1 MERPKDRPARIREL
15 RRQGRKVTEIADLL
29 NVSRVTVWRACKDME
44 PVEAPVA
51 PTRAVERREEDDGV
65 IDWPSAQGRAV
76 DVLRS
81 QTEAGSV
88 SAASQLARIASS
100 EIRQTPA
107 CQDHIPLDLL
117 QDLMQQQVQVFHEHL
132 LGVFA
137 RRISHLHEVAV
148 DVIEHELH
156 SAFHAITDEMNRRR
170 EAAIEATRSKEN
182 E

>member
-29 NVSRVTVWRACKDME
+29 NVSRVTVWRHTKNME
-44 PVEAPVA
+44 PVEVPVA
-51 PTRAVERREEDDGV
+51 PTRAGEPAAEGDGV

-117 QDLMQQQVQVFHEHL
+117 QDLMQQQVNVFREHL
-132 LGVFA
+132 LGVFV
-137 RRISHLHEVAV
+137 RRVSLLCEVPT
-148 DVIEHELH
+148 DMLEDELH
-156 SAFHAITDEMNRRR
+156 RVFEGITDEMNARR
-170 EAAIEATRSKEN
+170 EAAQGARN

>member
-88 SAASQLARIASS
+88 SAASQLARLAGA
-100 EIRQTPA
+100 ELRQIPPCT
-107 CQDHIPLDLL
+107 DHVSLDVLH
-117 QDLMQQQVQVFHEHL
+117 DLMQQQVNVFHEHL
-132 LGVFA
+132 LGVFV
-137 RRISHLHEVAV
+137 RRVSLLCEVPI
-148 DVIEHELH
+148 DMLEDELH
-156 SAFHAITDEMNRRR
+156 RVFEGITDEMNARR
-170 EAAIEATRSKEN
+170 EAAIARQRSKE
-182 E
+182 

>member
-29 NVSRVTVWRACKDME
+29 NVSRVTVWRASRNME

-51 PTRAVERREEDDGV
+51 PTSAVERYVEDGGA
-65 IDWPSAQGRAV
+65 IDWPDAQGRAV

-88 SAASQLARIASS
+88 SAASQLARIAGT

-107 CQDHIPLDLL
+107 CTRSHTAGRNARILCSSRTS
-117 QDLMQQQVQVFHEHL
+117 VFREHL
-132 LGVFA
+132 LRGVRTTYQPSSRGGGRRDRA
-137 RRISHLHEVAV
+137 R
-148 DVIEHELH
+148 
-156 SAFHAITDEMNRRR
+156 
-170 EAAIEATRSKEN
+170 ATFSFRWDYG
-182 E
+182 